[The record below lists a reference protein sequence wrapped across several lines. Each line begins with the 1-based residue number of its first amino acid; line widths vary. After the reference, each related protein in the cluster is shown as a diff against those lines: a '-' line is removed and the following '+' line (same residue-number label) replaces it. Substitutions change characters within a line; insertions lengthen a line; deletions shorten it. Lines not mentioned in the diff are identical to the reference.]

1 MIDKLDLRAPSS
13 AALRPLVR
21 KYVRVVNYDEYSAR
35 LRPNAYYSN
44 RCDLRP
50 LGIDA
55 MLFLNAK
62 FQSEHNHKLELL
74 DTGKKPYSELVG
86 IAEAVFDLNPDSL
99 GIMRIDLTADVLDTP
114 VSWFKQ
120 RTRIKYKRRNDE
132 YGKLVY
138 GQFGKAQVETLRAG
152 KGDSLFRIYNKIE
165 ELKVQFRRMCRKE
178 NKDADPIDFE
188 KEFGY
193 SPDAIVT
200 RFERQC
206 RGRSIPKT
214 LDTFARL
221 PKAADYNPF
230 EAVEIVH
237 SGNAV
242 LPSIDQCDSPS
253 EYFTGLGL
261 QTKCKEMG
269 MQQFRAWLNKAT
281 KGNAARIMQQN
292 GRFFPEGKAPGPTS
306 TDLYELYRESIK
318 RQLSA

>member
-1 MIDKLDLRAPSS
+1 MIDKLDLRAPSF
-13 AALRPLVR
+13 ATLRPLVR
-21 KYVRVVNYDEYSAR
+21 QYVRVVNHDEYSVR

-74 DTGKKPYSELVG
+74 DTGKKTYSEFVE
-86 IAEAVFDLNPDSL
+86 IAEAVFDLDPDSL
-99 GIMRIDLTADVLDTP
+99 GTMRIDLTADVADVS
-114 VSWFKQ
+114 VSWCKQ
-120 RTRIKYKRRNDE
+120 HTRIRFKRSNDE
-132 YGKLVY
+132 HGKLEY

-152 KGDSLFRIYNKIE
+152 KGDSLFRIYNKTE
-165 ELKVQFRRMCRKE
+165 ELKMQFRRMCRKQ
-178 NKDADPIDFE
+178 NRDAEPLDFE

-193 SPDAIVT
+193 SPDATIT

-206 RGRSIPKT
+206 RGRSIPGV

-221 PKAADYNPF
+221 PNAADYNPF
-230 EAVEIVH
+230 DVVEFVQ
-237 SGNAV
+237 SGNAG

-261 QTKCKEMG
+261 QAKCKEMG
-269 MQQFRAWLNKAT
+269 MQQFRPWLNKAT
-281 KGNAARIMQQN
+281 KGNAARTMQRY
-292 GRFFPEGKAPGPTS
+292 GKFFPDGKAPGLTS
-306 TDLYELYRESIK
+306 ADLYELYRESIK